1 MEKYLAA
8 ILLAFGFSV
17 NAQVVKGTIPI
28 MCTSLESLAQTLEEY
43 NEVPLLTGLSKR
55 DTGDGTLWPFSMV
68 IFANGETGTY
78 TIAEKVENMYCVIG
92 IGENLQP
99 FVDKETQE
107 PYKGT

>member
-28 MCTSLESLAQTLEEY
+28 MCTNLESLAQTLEEY
-43 NEVPLLTGLSKR
+43 KEVPLLTGLSKR
-55 DTGDGTLWPFSMV
+55 DTGDGALWPFSMV

-92 IGENLQP
+92 IGENLKP
-99 FVDKETQE
+99 FVDNEAQE
-107 PYKGT
+107 L